1 MEDTIAAIASGMTH
15 GGIGVIRVSGND
27 AIPIVDTVFK
37 AKKAGKKL
45 SNEETYT
52 CHYGYIYDGEEK
64 IDEVIVLLM
73 KAPRSYTAEDTVE
86 IEQDLLSPENLQNA
100 RF

>member
-1 MEDTIAAIASGMTH
+1 MSKDTIAAIASGMTH

-52 CHYGYIYDGEEK
+52 CHYGY
-64 IDEVIVLLM
+64 L
-73 KAPRSYTAEDTVE
+73 
-86 IEQDLLSPENLQNA
+86 
-100 RF
+100 